1 MEKHLKCFA
10 WKFLL
15 LIHSSLIWIY
25 IPKGDEKSFGFRNLS
40 GSDSCI
46 SQCLIVT
53 IWSNNMIWMNVL
65 SLNRRQCLLDCEKKK
80 SHISAS
86 YRNCCTNRYFS
97 LPKKIGNWR
106 IILGIKQSN
115 NNSGTGFLSIL
126 KHIQVSPSRHIFL
139 VHHKHFWTITKLGKI

>member
-53 IWSNNMIWMNVL
+53 IWRNNLIWMNVL
-65 SLNRRQCLLDCEKKK
+65 SLNRRQCLLDCGKKKK
-80 SHISAS
+80 SHSSAS
-86 YRNCCTNRYFS
+86 YRNCYTNRYFS

-106 IILGIKQSN
+106 IILGTNKVITIQELGSYLFLNIFKFLQI
-115 NNSGTGFLSIL
+115 GTFYWFIPNISERS
-126 KHIQVSPSRHIFL
+126 QN
-139 VHHKHFWTITKLGKI
+139 